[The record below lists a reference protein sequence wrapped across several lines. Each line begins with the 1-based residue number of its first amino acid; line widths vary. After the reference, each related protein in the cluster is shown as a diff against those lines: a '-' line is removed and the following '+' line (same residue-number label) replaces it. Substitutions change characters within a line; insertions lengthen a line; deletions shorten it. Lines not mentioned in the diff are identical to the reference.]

1 LDRIK
6 RQKEA
11 SEEFACLFLRL
22 AKNICNGANKMK
34 KTENGGSVSY
44 YDILQV
50 SPAASDHD
58 IRSAYYKLAK
68 RFHPDRNPQERK
80 LSELRFRLINEAYAN
95 LKNPADRMRYNQ
107 ILKRDKKTCRALKK
121 SAGNDNINPAPSTK
135 GWLVRTLNSFFGLG
149 KNQHSKGI

>member
-1 LDRIK
+1 
-6 RQKEA
+6 
-11 SEEFACLFLRL
+11 
-22 AKNICNGANKMK
+22 MK

-80 LSELRFRLINEAYAN
+80 LSELRFSLINEAYAN
-95 LKNPADRMRYNQ
+95 LKNPAERMRYNQ
-107 ILKRDKKTCRALKK
+107 ILKRNKKACRAIKK
-121 SAGNDNINPAPSTK
+121 NAGNDNINPSPSSK
-135 GWLVRTLNSFFGLG
+135 NWFFQTLNGLFGAN
-149 KNQHSKGI
+149 KNPHSKSI